1 MQYHITV
8 EKYQY
13 KLPAMFFFSFKEI
26 LFLDADEFPLN
37 NLEIL
42 FTSESFTILRD
53 ISTEASRP
61 KIYADIPQNES
72 ISEPF
77 FSAHITISGNPGC
90 CRRGRQR
97 DLPCCC

>member
-13 KLPAMFFFSFKEI
+13 KLPAMLFFSFKEI

-42 FTSESFTILRD
+42 FTSESFTIL
-53 ISTEASRP
+53 
-61 KIYADIPQNES
+61 
-72 ISEPF
+72 
-77 FSAHITISGNPGC
+77 
-90 CRRGRQR
+90 
-97 DLPCCC
+97 

>member
-13 KLPAMFFFSFKEI
+13 KLPAKLFFSFKEI

-42 FTSESFTILRD
+42 FTSESFTIL
-53 ISTEASRP
+53 
-61 KIYADIPQNES
+61 
-72 ISEPF
+72 
-77 FSAHITISGNPGC
+77 
-90 CRRGRQR
+90 
-97 DLPCCC
+97 